1 MALLRPSVGA
11 SASYRGSSFF
21 IQFRCRKDLQ
31 MYEKEDVH
39 MEMERNDFANKGVA
53 GAGLGLG
60 K

>member
-1 MALLRPSVGA
+1 M
-11 SASYRGSSFF
+11 
-21 IQFRCRKDLQ
+21 K
-31 MYEKEDVH
+31 KEDVH

>member
-1 MALLRPSVGA
+1 M
-11 SASYRGSSFF
+11 
-21 IQFRCRKDLQ
+21 K
-31 MYEKEDVH
+31 KEEMR